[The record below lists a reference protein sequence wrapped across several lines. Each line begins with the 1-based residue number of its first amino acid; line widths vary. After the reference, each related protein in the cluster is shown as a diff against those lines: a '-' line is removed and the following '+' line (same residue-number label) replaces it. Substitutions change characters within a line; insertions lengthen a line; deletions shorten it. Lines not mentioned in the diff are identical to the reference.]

1 MNKKFYVNNTI
12 IGKFV
17 YFNTL
22 SELVNY
28 LGDVLVPM
36 AFKQTKANY
45 IQYLAE
51 LGHGYDDG
59 SGIVITRALS
69 ESFDIGVVK
78 DNAHVRTDVHT
89 ADKFS
94 NTEYGD

>member
-1 MNKKFYVNNTI
+1 MNKKFYVKNTL
-12 IGKFV
+12 IGKVV

-22 SELVNY
+22 NELVNY
-28 LGDVLVPM
+28 LSETLLPKATG
-36 AFKQTKANY
+36 KTKAEY

-69 ESFDIGVVK
+69 ETFDIGVVK
-78 DNAHVRTDVHT
+78 DDTHVRTDVHV
-89 ADKFS
+89 ADRF
-94 NTEYGD
+94 TDAGYGD